1 MYIKN
6 NNVVDLEDVTKVYLP
21 EVALYGEIA
30 QGLQK
35 IYKVAV
41 DLPSPYNN

>member
-1 MYIKN
+1 MFMYIKN

-30 QGLQK
+30 QDVQRSTKL
-35 IYKVAV
+35 
-41 DLPSPYNN
+41 L

>member
-6 NNVVDLEDVTKVYLP
+6 NSIVNLEDVTKVYLP

-30 QGLQK
+30 QGVQK

-41 DLPSPYNN
+41 DLPLPNNN